1 MKHLKLFEDIK
12 NDLWEEIS
20 FHDFE
25 DREVLKLPERSKK
38 EIISLFKLPL
48 NSGWSVIGEDGFISH
63 QSGTVLGIPL
73 HSPAWCLYDWS
84 LGFEMCDDYWYLVN
98 VDEGDTESHYKC
110 DDIIGI
116 KSLLQH
122 LGILK

>member
-48 NSGWSVIGEDGFISH
+48 NSGWSVIGEPQVAQQTECYLNIC
-63 QSGTVLGIPL
+63 L
-73 HSPAWCLYDWS
+73 HSPDWCLYDWS